1 MGAVNEQKILHLDA
15 DAFFASVEQAADPRL
30 RGRPVAVGG
39 EKRGVVASA
48 SYEARRLGVYTTMP
62 TARARKLC
70 PSLVVVSGDFEKY
83 ERFSRL
89 VFSYAYDFTPTV
101 EISSIDE
108 GYADLTGNR
117 KKSPHEIAV
126 AIRRAVHETLKI
138 TLSGGVGSNKLVSAV
153 ASKLR
158 KPDALIE
165 VSGGSERE
173 FLAPLEAKWLPGI
186 GPKLAETLRRAGLSR
201 IGHIAETP
209 PEQLSLFAGAQ
220 AGTLW
225 EMARGIDARMVIPDP
240 PAAKSLGEQ
249 ETFERDT
256 TDEHFARARLRQM
269 ADRLLAK
276 LRSEHRTA
284 RTLEIRIRY
293 NDFDDSRRS
302 ESFLEPT
309 DLESDV
315 YPVIDRLL
323 RRAWE
328 RRVSLRLVGLK
339 LSNLYAA
346 GFQDTLALAWEPS
359 PGPAN
364 KVNEDVPAYHIPRGR
379 RHDVAQAVD
388 RIREDHGSGAIL
400 RGHDLFLK
408 NDRKKDKKSA
418 DSPLPRKSPNIGAA
432 ELVDRAFRCAMPTRG
447 GEAAL
452 APQQSETSPGCRTGI
467 TRCSHPARAGLP
479 SSSSPAFNRTP
490 RDRTTPPLH
499 AACFLNIRSSFSFL
513 DSLLSPEE
521 VVRAAAERGANVVA
535 ITDPNLHGAV
545 EFCQAA
551 KEAGI
556 RPILAATVNLH
567 GLPQLAYVKDQT
579 GYENLCA
586 ILSGKLES
594 GEPLPSP
601 HRSLI
606 SSTDGLLLVP
616 ANTFPEVR
624 YAEPGERPMYH
635 ILQSIRTLTLLETRA
650 PSKRMGHF
658 HFPAAGSAQGPET
671 AGVIQRLFEECAF
684 TLPLGGLNFPHY
696 CPKDGSSPHD
706 FLARL
711 AKEGLAHRYG
721 RQADKHRA
729 QLAEELEI
737 IATVGYEEYFLL
749 VWDILQD
756 CRREG
761 IDWITRG
768 SAADSLVCYC
778 LGISDVCP
786 IRFELYFKRFLNKDR
801 MALNKLPDIDVDFA
815 HDSKDRV
822 VDLIF
827 EKYGVHAA
835 VVGGF
840 STYRGRSAFA
850 DIAKVFGVSEQQ
862 IRRYTEHLPHTSAA
876 RVMEAAAS
884 SRECADLDFGENPY
898 ATALAL
904 AKRLDG
910 FPRHPKMHPCGI
922 VLSRNPVATMC
933 PLFTSHKGRP
943 TTHFNM
949 DAVEAIGLVKMDILA
964 QGGLA
969 VMRDAREKIGNPHLS
984 GRDGGP
990 SPSVAFGK
998 KVGGQGTASP
1008 YQRQDGLPQNCG
1020 NSGTVLGLEPC
1031 PPDAA
1036 FADPRIWQMIA
1047 SGNARGVHHIESPAM
1062 TSLNR
1067 MVKVNNID
1075 DLIAIVS
1082 VIRPGAANTM
1092 RKVSFVRRAQGLEAA
1107 EYPHPSL
1114 EPVLRSTYGVVAYEE
1129 HILQICEAFAN
1140 MPAGRA
1146 DMLRRALVKNK
1157 ADKAEAFF
1165 DEFAG
1170 HARQFDRKEE
1180 DITRVWQLIM
1190 RFKGYAFCRAHSTAY
1205 GIEAYQAAW
1214 LKCYH
1219 PAEFLA
1225 AVLTH
1230 GKGFYD
1236 RLTYSIEC
1244 RRLGISFLSPDVNLS
1259 TDRYDVTHQR
1269 VNDEGTALETS
1280 PRIRVPL
1287 WQIKGL
1293 SSALLAR
1300 WNPGK
1305 PFESFRDFY
1314 LRTRPSVSEME
1325 SLIRGGALDGFGQ
1338 SRVEQFWEARR
1349 LLLGGGE
1356 SSLFDLAASA
1366 FALPATESPPT
1377 ERLRDEMELLG
1388 FAVSGHPLEIFPNIA
1403 WETYC
1408 PISRLSDFHNR
1419 TVTLAGMILT
1429 DRAHRQSDGRPMKF
1443 LSLCDPSGIIEC
1455 ELFASAYAR
1464 FGIETIR
1471 HPIVEI
1477 TATVQP
1483 FENQNGCTLNV
1494 RTVRKARET

>member
-1 MGAVNEQKILHLDA
+1 
-15 DAFFASVEQAADPRL
+15 
-30 RGRPVAVGG
+30 
-39 EKRGVVASA
+39 
-48 SYEARRLGVYTTMP
+48 
-62 TARARKLC
+62 
-70 PSLVVVSGDFEKY
+70 
-83 ERFSRL
+83 
-89 VFSYAYDFTPTV
+89 
-101 EISSIDE
+101 
-108 GYADLTGNR
+108 
-117 KKSPHEIAV
+117 
-126 AIRRAVHETLKI
+126 
-138 TLSGGVGSNKLVSAV
+138 
-153 ASKLR
+153 
-158 KPDALIE
+158 
-165 VSGGSERE
+165 
-173 FLAPLEAKWLPGI
+173 
-186 GPKLAETLRRAGLSR
+186 
-201 IGHIAETP
+201 
-209 PEQLSLFAGAQ
+209 
-220 AGTLW
+220 
-225 EMARGIDARMVIPDP
+225 MARGIDARMVIPDP
-240 PAAKSLGEQ
+240 AAAKSVGEQ
-249 ETFERDT
+249 ETFDRDT
-256 TDEHFARARLRQM
+256 TEEHFARARLRQM

-276 LRSEHRTA
+276 LRAEHRTA
-284 RTLEIRIRY
+284 RTLEVRIRY

-302 ESFLEPT
+302 ESFPEPT

-339 LSNLYAA
+339 FSNLYAA
-346 GFQDTLALAWEPS
+346 GFQDTLALEWGPPPAPS
-359 PGPAN
+359 E
-364 KVNEDVPAYHIPRGR
+364 KVKEDLPCYHVPRGR
-379 RHDVAQAVD
+379 RHDAAQAVD
-388 RIREDHGSGAIL
+388 RIREDHGPGAIL

-408 NDRKKDKKSA
+408 EEGRQKKEEESGRNHLNPNGGSGGMKSRQDA
-418 DSPLPRKSPNIGAA
+418 SGPRGPN
-432 ELVDRAFRCAMPTRG
+432 
-447 GEAAL
+447 
-452 APQQSETSPGCRTGI
+452 S
-467 TRCSHPARAGLP
+467 
-479 SSSSPAFNRTP
+479 
-490 RDRTTPPLH
+490 LH
-499 AACFLNIRSSFSFL
+499 AACFLNMRSSFSFL
-513 DSLLSPEE
+513 DSLLSPEDA
-521 VVRAAAERGANVVA
+521 VRAAAERGARFA
-535 ITDPNLHGAV
+535 ALTDPNLHGAV

-551 KEAGI
+551 REAGI
-556 RPILAATVNLH
+556 RPILAATVKIH
-567 GLPQLAYVKDQT
+567 GQSLLAYVKDVT
-579 GYENLCA
+579 GYKNLCA
-586 ILSGKLES
+586 ILSGQGKA
-594 GEPLPSP
+594 PSTGG
-601 HRSLI
+601 LI
-606 SSTDGLLLVP
+606 LVP
-616 ANTFPEVR
+616 ETTFPEVR
-624 YAEPGERPMYH
+624 YAEAAERPMYQ
-635 ILQSIRTLTLLETRA
+635 ILQSIRTLTLLDTRA
-650 PSKRMGHF
+650 PAKRRGHF
-658 HFPAAGSAQGPET
+658 HFPAAGAGAET
-671 AGVIQRLFEECAF
+671 AEIIGNILDECTF

-696 CPKDGSSPHD
+696 HPKDGSSPHE

-711 AKEGLAHRYG
+711 AGEGLVHRYG
-721 RQADKHRA
+721 RQAGNHRG

-737 IATVGYEEYFLL
+737 IAAVGYEEYFLL

-786 IRFELYFKRFLNKDR
+786 IRFELYFKRFLNRDR
-801 MALNKLPDIDVDFA
+801 MVLNKLPDIDVDFA
-815 HDSKDRV
+815 HDRKDLV

-827 EKYGVHAA
+827 EKYGAHAA

-862 IRRYTEHLPHTSAA
+862 IRRYTEHLPNTSAA
-876 RVMEAAAS
+876 RVMEAATS
-884 SRECADLDFGENPY
+884 TRECGDLDFGENPY

-922 VLSRNPVATMC
+922 VLSRAPVATMC

-943 TTHFNM
+943 TTHFDM

-969 VMRDAREKIGNPHLS
+969 VMRDAREGLGISSPPPHL
-984 GRDGGP
+984 
-990 SPSVAFGK
+990 A
-998 KVGGQGTASP
+998 
-1008 YQRQDGLPQNCG
+1008 
-1020 NSGTVLGLEPC
+1020 PC
-1031 PPDAA
+1031 PPDPS
-1036 FADPRIWQMIA
+1036 FADLRIWKMIS

-1067 MVKVNNID
+1067 MVNVKTID

-1092 RKVSFVRRAQGLEAA
+1092 RKVSFARRAQGLEAV

-1170 HARQFDRKEE
+1170 HARQSGRKDD
-1180 DITRVWQLIM
+1180 DIARVWQLIM

-1244 RRLGISFLSPDVNLS
+1244 RRLGINFLPPDVNLS
-1259 TDRYDVTHQR
+1259 TDRYHVTHAVVKETPQ
-1269 VNDEGTALETS
+1269 ETS
-1280 PRIRVPL
+1280 PFIRPPL
-1287 WQIKGL
+1287 SQIKGL
-1293 SSALLAR
+1293 SSALLGR
-1300 WNPGK
+1300 WNAQK
-1305 PFESFRDFY
+1305 PFHSFRDFY
-1314 LRTRPSVSEME
+1314 LRTRPSVSEMDT
-1325 SLIRGGALDGFGQ
+1325 LIRVGALDGFGP

-1349 LLLGGGE
+1349 LLFDDGD
-1356 SSLFDLAASA
+1356 SPLFDPGETRS
-1366 FALPATESPPT
+1366 ALPLFTTDPLPA

-1388 FAVSGHPLEIFPNIA
+1388 FAVSGHPLEIFPTIA

-1408 PISRLSDFHNR
+1408 PISKLADFPNR

-1429 DRAHRQSDGRPMKF
+1429 DRAHHQSDGRPMKF
-1443 LSLCDPSGIIEC
+1443 LSLCDPTGIIEC
-1455 ELFASAYAR
+1455 ELFAGAYAR
-1464 FGIETIR
+1464 FGLETIR

-1483 FENQNGCTLNV
+1483 FENHNGCTLNV
-1494 RTVRKARET
+1494 RSVRKAREHHRPVGNPCLM